1 MSLASEPKT
10 LFALNRVQLSIAFA
24 CFCGLMLVFM
34 FPPWRQTHDGHP
46 LIYKEHLGH
55 HALWSPPVATG
66 EDSWILKVS
75 PSQCNVTIN
84 WRVVMAQSAM
94 VAVMGVILCFV
105 FRRIATRRT
114 LIYTSLL
121 LALCLP
127 VPPANG
133 IPLLVWVVGGL
144 LAPLSDTG
152 HLNPFALFLGAI
164 TALAV
169 CSGAIFA
176 VLSGL
181 AWLANRR
188 SAQAPD

>member
-1 MSLASEPKT
+1 
-10 LFALNRVQLSIAFA
+10 
-24 CFCGLMLVFM
+24 MLVLM

-55 HALWSPPVATG
+55 HPLWSAPAATG

-75 PSQCNVTIN
+75 PSQCKVTIN

-94 VAVMGVILCFV
+94 VAVIGVILCFV
-105 FRRIATRRT
+105 FRRIPTRQT

-127 VPPANG
+127 VPLGDG

-152 HLNPFALFLGAI
+152 HVDPLVLFLGAI

-169 CSGAIFA
+169 CSAAIFG

-181 AWLANRR
+181 GWLAKSR
-188 SAQAPD
+188 SGQALD